1 MPRVSNASSSA
12 PASNASNSRMLLIL
26 GFVATVSTIMSTWST
41 FLLNWEKHRLA
52 KEVAATN
59 TNGDVA
65 SFNCVRQ
72 AVNTLVF
79 GGDDGDSGV
88 GDAQAPRAFSMAA
101 IDSDGN
107 GELSVAE
114 KQAAITLAYS
124 RLLKDCSLVRAPS
137 VADALQDTRR
147 GAVCKIYTFCT

>member
-1 MPRVSNASSSA
+1 
-12 PASNASNSRMLLIL
+12 
-26 GFVATVSTIMSTWST
+26 MSTWST

-72 AVNTLVF
+72 AVQTLVF
-79 GGDDGDSGV
+79 GSEPDAAATLGV
-88 GDAQAPRAFSMAA
+88 GDGGDINSGDTQAPQAFSIAA

-107 GELSVAE
+107 GELSIAE
-114 KQAAITLAYS
+114 KQAAIRLAYS
-124 RLLKDCSLVRAPS
+124 RLLKDCSLVRCP
-137 VADALQDTRR
+137 RNR
-147 GAVCKIYTFCT
+147 IH

>member
-1 MPRVSNASSSA
+1 
-12 PASNASNSRMLLIL
+12 MLLIL